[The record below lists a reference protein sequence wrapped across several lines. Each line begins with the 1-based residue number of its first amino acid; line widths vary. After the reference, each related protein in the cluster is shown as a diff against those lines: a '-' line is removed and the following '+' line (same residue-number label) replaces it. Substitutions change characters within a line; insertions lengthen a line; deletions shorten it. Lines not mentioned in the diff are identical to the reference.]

1 MVRDGSV
8 NCSHPISGYR
18 HPMETRGMVAPV
30 RITIPWGG
38 LPTGNPWGPIFCP
51 VVSAGTAMPLALPGM
66 AGTDRF
72 PARLP
77 GCLTRNHGAT
87 EDLRGPDH
95 MRAPHHARERA
106 VRGPGSGWESGSGW
120 RPGLMYRSISSI
132 LSSRN
137 QLWPRYSERGCL
149 EEYMDITDND
159 IQCHTY

>member
-1 MVRDGSV
+1 
-8 NCSHPISGYR
+8 
-18 HPMETRGMVAPV
+18 MVAPV

-95 MRAPHHARERA
+95 MRAP
-106 VRGPGSGWESGSGW
+106 PS
-120 RPGLMYRSISSI
+120 RPGEGGTGAGIGMGVGIGMEARIDVPIDLLDPQFAKPTVAEVFGKGVSGGIHGY
-132 LSSRN
+132 
-137 QLWPRYSERGCL
+137 
-149 EEYMDITDND
+149 
-159 IQCHTY
+159 H